1 MPALVAA
8 LSVSLVS
15 AARAELTVGD
25 AAPTLKV
32 AKWVKGK
39 PVSLTKGKVH
49 VVEFWATWCVPCKKT
64 IPHLTELA
72 KKFQGKADF
81 TGVSVW
87 ESNVRAP
94 LTMPQ
99 ITEKVNKFV
108 TAMGPKMDYSVA
120 IDDLPEKGTMATG
133 WMAASGSDGIP
144 TAFIVDKDGKVA
156 WIGHP
161 IHMEEPLAKIVE
173 GKWDIAAEKQ
183 RAADAKAVAE
193 KQEAQQKVLIE
204 KLQAFNNEFKEL
216 LEAGKTAEALALADK
231 TATESP
237 IMAAQIAQLYNQLA
251 WTIAEGKEQ
260 LPPAFEKLKDST
272 LIMAQKAAELTKN
285 EDGMILDTLAFI
297 HFKAGNLKE
306 ALALQEKAVGKLPP
320 GTPEDMK
327 KEIQERL
334 ELYRSK
340 AK

>member
-1 MPALVAA
+1 M
-8 LSVSLVS
+8 
-15 AARAELTVGD
+15 
-25 AAPTLKV
+25 
-32 AKWVKGK
+32 KGK
-39 PVSLTKGKVH
+39 PVTLAKGKVH
-49 VVEFWATWCVPCKKT
+49 VVEFWATWCGPCKT
-64 IPHLTELA
+64 SIPHLTELA
-72 KKFQGKADF
+72 KKFKSQADF

-108 TAMGPKMDYSVA
+108 TTMGPKMDYNVA
-120 IDDLPEKGTMATG
+120 IDDKPEKGTMATG
-133 WMAASGSDGIP
+133 WMEASGSGGIP

-161 IHMEEPLAKIVE
+161 MQMEAPLARIVE

-183 RAADAKAVAE
+183 RAADAKVAAE
-193 KQEAQQKVLIE
+193 KEESQQKEIMG
-204 KLQAFNNEFKEL
+204 KLQAFNKEFKEL
-216 LEAGKTAEALALADK
+216 LEAGKTTEALALADK

-237 IMAAQIAQLYNQLA
+237 IMTMQIAQLYNQLA
-251 WTIAEGKEQ
+251 WTIAEGKEK

-297 HFKAGNLKE
+297 HFKAGNVKE

-320 GTPEDMK
+320 GIPDEMK
-327 KEIQERL
+327 KEIQDRL
-334 ELYRSK
+334 ELYKSK

>member
-15 AARAELTVGD
+15 AARAELAVGD

-39 PVSLTKGKVH
+39 PVSLAKGKVH
-49 VVEFWATWCVPCKKT
+49 VVEFWATWCGPCKT
-64 IPHLTELA
+64 SIPHLTELA

-87 ESNVRAP
+87 ESNPRAP

-144 TAFIVDKDGKVA
+144 TAFIVDKAGKVA

-161 IHMEEPLAKIVE
+161 MKMEEPLAKIVE

-183 RAADAKAVAE
+183 RAAEAKVVAE
-193 KQEAQQKVLIE
+193 KEEAQQKEIMG
-204 KLQAFNNEFKEL
+204 KLQAFNSAFKEL
-216 LEAGKTAEALALADK
+216 LEQARRRRLWP
-231 TATESP
+231 SP
-237 IMAAQIAQLYNQLA
+237 
-251 WTIAEGKEQ
+251 TR
-260 LPPAFEKLKDST
+260 LPP
-272 LIMAQKAAELTKN
+272 KA
-285 EDGMILDTLAFI
+285 
-297 HFKAGNLKE
+297 
-306 ALALQEKAVGKLPP
+306 P
-320 GTPEDMK
+320 
-327 KEIQERL
+327 
-334 ELYRSK
+334 S
-340 AK
+340 